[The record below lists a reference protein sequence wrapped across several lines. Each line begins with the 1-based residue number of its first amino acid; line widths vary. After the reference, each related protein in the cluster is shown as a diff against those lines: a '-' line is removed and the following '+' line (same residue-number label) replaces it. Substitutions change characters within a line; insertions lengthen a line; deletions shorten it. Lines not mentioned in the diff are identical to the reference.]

1 MRTVAILIFSL
12 FITLNANSA
21 LALTCKS
28 GTADCTQSNN
38 NASDCTAL
46 GYTNANAAN
55 CTHYLYCPF
64 NTAYKSC
71 VAFTDDVDPTPPV
84 ADCSDYPLTACPE
97 NGICQNCPDDAT
109 YKKLTGCESGYRLNT
124 AKTACVCG
132 TLCLDRYVDL
142 PDNAEYEYKECDAC
156 GEKSNIISGWKCKTG
171 YQKTSDGSA
180 CEASTCPTGYAK
192 SVEGCG
198 DTGSDGWTLGTKD
211 SNGCGKCTKNECS
224 GNAEYTSVDKC
235 GSSGAN
241 GWNYS
246 SCYYGD
252 ELRGT
257 CDKKDCPADSYT
269 NPNCGAGYTKFL
281 TGAPQNTYY
290 SGDDKCYSCTAVPCP
305 DGYSTDIASAANCK
319 TGETYSS
326 SGYSAGK
333 TCGKCTFTCPDGYS
347 EDIKSINDCGN
358 GLVGDKGWNFSS
370 SNGCG
375 KCTEKACSGN
385 TKYTSVDKCGSSG
398 ANGWNYSSCYYGD
411 ELRGTCTAKT
421 CSDHR
426 LANYSST
433 STFGILCKTISVY
446 MGDSKGNCSDCI
458 DCEDAGKSNPEG
470 IPYSRYNNCTHV
482 CSYTNTGDEPIFY
495 TSYEANVIDSNG
507 RSGKCY
513 GFTAT
518 PGEEGDCC
526 CMYSDAVALGDCM

>member
-84 ADCSDYPLTACPE
+84 ADCSDYPLTSCPS
-97 NGICQNCPDDAT
+97 NGICDKCPADET

-124 AKTACVCG
+124 AKT
-132 TLCLDRYVDL
+132 
-142 PDNAEYEYKECDAC
+142 
-156 GEKSNIISGWKCKTG
+156 
-171 YQKTSDGSA
+171 A

-198 DTGSDGWTLGTKD
+198 DTGSDGWTLGIKD

-269 NPNCGAGYTKFL
+269 NPNCGAGYTKVL

-398 ANGWNYSSCYYGD
+398 ANGWNYTSCYYGD

-421 CSDHR
+421 CSDHG
-426 LANYSST
+426 YSK
-433 STFGILCKTISVY
+433 GGEVCKTGNAYIGDTYSECKDCVSCSDVDRNYYSVTTCNNWCEEIGDGRYQVDRISVTY
-446 MGDSKGNCSDCI
+446 G
-458 DCEDAGKSNPEG
+458 
-470 IPYSRYNNCTHV
+470 
-482 CSYTNTGDEPIFY
+482 
-495 TSYEANVIDSNG
+495 G
-507 RSGKCY
+507 RSGYCSEIY
-513 GFTAT
+513 ESSNGN
-518 PGEEGDCC
+518 CC
-526 CMYSDAVALGDCM
+526 CEGGHSDGSLCV

>member
-97 NGICQNCPDDAT
+97 NGICDKCPADAT

-171 YQKTSDGSA
+171 YQKTSDGTA

-269 NPNCGAGYTKFL
+269 NPNCGAGYTKVL

-347 EDIKSINDCGN
+347 EDIKSVNDCGSTKAN
-358 GLVGDKGWNFSS
+358 GWIFSS

-375 KCTEKACSGN
+375 KCTEKTCSGN
-385 TKYTSVDKCGSSG
+385 AAYTSVNKCGSSG

-421 CSDHR
+421 CKDHG
-426 LANYSST
+426 YST
-433 STFGILCKTISVY
+433 GGEVCKTAKAY
-446 MGDSKGNCSDCI
+446 LGDTYSECKDCVNCSDVNTNYYSVTTCNNW
-458 DCEDAGKSNPEG
+458 CEEIGDG
-470 IPYSRYNNCTHV
+470 RYQVDKISVT
-482 CSYTNTGDEPIFY
+482 YG
-495 TSYEANVIDSNG
+495 G
-507 RSGKCY
+507 RSGVCSEIY
-513 GFTAT
+513 ESSSGN
-518 PGEEGDCC
+518 CC
-526 CMYSDAVALGDCM
+526 CDGGHVDGSLCV